1 MAKDEKQRAL
11 YMDDKTYKI
20 ACKDAEKYGCSF
32 SKYINE
38 IINQVKIE
46 KEVKLKIK

>member
-1 MAKDEKQRAL
+1 MANEEKQRAL
-11 YMDDKTYKI
+11 YMDENTYKI
-20 ACKDAEKYGCSF
+20 ACKDAKKYNCSF

-38 IINQVKIE
+38 LVNQVKIE